1 MAKELILLN
10 ISGPDKPGI
19 TSKMTEI
26 LSNHKA
32 HILDI
37 GQAVIHNFLNIG
49 ILFEVNDE
57 FNSSP
62 ILKDLLFKA
71 YKLGIDVKFTAIS
84 EEDYEKWVLN
94 QGKER
99 YIITLLGRYLT
110 AEQISK
116 LTSII
121 SNQGLNI
128 DIINRLSGRTSLKKG
143 AENKNVCVEF
153 YVSGKPNNLQEMKK
167 SFLEL
172 SPLTGVDIAFQADD
186 IFRRSRRMVC
196 FDMDSTLIQTEVI
209 DELAEYAG
217 VREEVS
223 RITEAAMH
231 GEIDFKESFKQRLN
245 LMKGVKEEVLKE
257 IVSKIPLTQ
266 GAERLFK
273 ALKRFGFKTAILSGG
288 FTYFAHH
295 LQERLGIDY
304 VFANELEIK
313 NGELTGS
320 YIGEVIDGKRKA
332 ELLKVLA
339 DRENLLLDQIVAVGD
354 GSNDLPMISVA
365 GLGIAFHAKPIVKEN
380 ARTAIST
387 IGLDGILYLMGYRD
401 RDIES

>member
-10 ISGPDKPGI
+10 ISGPDKPGL

-26 LSNHKA
+26 LANHKS
-32 HILDI
+32 HVLDI

-71 YKLGIDVKFTAIS
+71 YELGVDVKFTPVS
-84 EEDYEKWVLN
+84 EDNYESWVRN

-99 YIITLLGRYLT
+99 YIVTLLGRHLT
-110 AEQISK
+110 AEQISR

-121 SNQGLNI
+121 ADQGLNI
-128 DIINRLSGRTSLKKG
+128 DIINRLSGRTSLKQLD
-143 AENKNVCVEF
+143 EDKNVCVEF
-153 YVSGKPNNLQEMKK
+153 YVTGKPKDLQGMKK

-172 SPLTGVDIAFQADD
+172 SPKMGVDIAFQADN
-186 IFRRSRRMVC
+186 IFRRSRRMIC
-196 FDMDSTLIQTEVI
+196 FDMDSTLIQAEVI

-223 RITEAAMH
+223 RITEAAMR
-231 GEIDFKESFKQRLN
+231 GEIDFKESFKQRLA
-245 LMKGVKEEVLKE
+245 LMKGVKESVLLE
-257 IVSKIPLTQ
+257 IVSKIPLTD

-273 ALKRFGFKTAILSGG
+273 ALKKFGFKTAILSGG
-288 FTYFAHH
+288 FTYFARH
-295 LQERLGIDY
+295 LQAKLGIDY
-304 VFANELEIK
+304 VYANELEFE
-313 NGELTGS
+313 NGELTGN
-320 YIGEVIDGKRKA
+320 YIGEVVDGNRKA
-332 ELLKVLA
+332 DLLKVLA
-339 DRENLLLDQIVAVGD
+339 DREDLLLDQVVAVGD

-365 GLGIAFHAKPIVKEN
+365 GLGIAFHAKPVVKAN